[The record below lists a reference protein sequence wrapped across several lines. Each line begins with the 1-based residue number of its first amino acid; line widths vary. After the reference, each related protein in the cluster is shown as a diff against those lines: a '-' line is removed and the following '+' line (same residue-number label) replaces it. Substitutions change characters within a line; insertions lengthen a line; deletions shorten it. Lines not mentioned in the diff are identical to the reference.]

1 MALPILLQKLFQNGG
16 AGDKLNT
23 SILPSA
29 STAAV
34 GAAQIA
40 SSAEATAGTDTT
52 KIMTPALTKQAID
65 KFAPVKTVNGNGP
78 DSSGDIQVAGL
89 PLGHLF
95 AWPFQ
100 TPPDGAI
107 QCNGA
112 TYSRTLYAD
121 FFAYA
126 SSKGWVKTEAKWQS
140 LASANGG
147 YCPYYSDGDGSTT
160 FRTPKFAPFMQIA
173 IASGN
178 AGTYHRAGLPD
189 ISGTSTDVM
198 DKSLYDSLHSGVT
211 TGYGGALYWEPHYGT
226 SRHGL
231 AYKSLGATSSSPDY
245 STGFK
250 ASRSNPIYGRST
262 TVQPESNEWMI
273 CVVVAG
279 RATNIG
285 SVDVGNVM
293 SAVAQVQAAM
303 PPTPDAYVVKTWRSG
318 SDWYR
323 VWSNG
328 FKECGFTYKQSS
340 NQTDVFKAISLPITF
355 SDENYNVLSQAFKL
369 DKNSGYRAVTSNVY
383 GKTTTSVYCGWYG
396 QGQYA
401 IGIYIQA
408 CGY

>member
-112 TYSRTLYAD
+112 TYNRTLYAD

-126 SSKGWVKTEAKWQS
+126 SSKGWVKTEAEWQS

-147 YCPYYSDGDGSTT
+147 YCPYYSTGDGSTT

-178 AGTYHRAGLPD
+178 VGTYHRAGLPD

-198 DKSLYDSLHSGVT
+198 NSSLYDSLHSGGT

-226 SRHGL
+226 SRRGL
-231 AYKSLGATSSSPDY
+231 IYQSVGATSSSPNY

-250 ASRSNPIYGRST
+250 ASRSNSIYGRST

-293 SAVAQVQAAM
+293 SAVAQVQAQVGAI
-303 PPTPDAYVVKTWRSG
+303 PTPSAYITKTWRSG
-318 SDWYR
+318 ASWYR
-323 VWSNG
+323 KWSDG
-328 FKECGFTYKQSS
+328 FLEQGGVMPMTKGSTQRTISFNASFSSPTAYVVLVQSYQGGAADCFYNNFHVESKTASGFTGK
-340 NQTDVFKAISLPITF
+340 NCCV
-355 SDENYNVLSQAFKL
+355 ENVGNL
-369 DKNSGYRAVTSNVY
+369 
-383 GKTTTSVYCGWYG
+383 WY
-396 QGQYA
+396 
-401 IGIYIQA
+401 A

>member
-112 TYSRTLYAD
+112 TYNRTLYAD

-126 SSKGWVKTEAKWQS
+126 SSKGWVKTEAEWQR

-147 YCPYYSDGDGSTT
+147 YCPYYSTGDGSTT
-160 FRTPKFAPFMQIA
+160 FRTPKFAPFMQVA

-178 AGTYHRAGLPD
+178 VGDYHEAGIPNITGTTSATRG
-189 ISGTSTDVM
+189 GTSGFTRATGAFN
-198 DKSLYDSLHSGVT
+198 HSTLALNSEKLIGG
-211 TGYGGALYWEPHYGT
+211 GY
-226 SRHGL
+226 
-231 AYKSLGATSSSPDY
+231 ATSSSS
-245 STGFK
+245 STDTIETFDS
-250 ASRSNPIYGRST
+250 SRVSRVYGKSE
-262 TVQPESNEWMI
+262 TVQPESHEWMI

-279 RATNIG
+279 KATNIG

-293 SAVAQVQAAM
+293 SAVAQVQTQVGAI
-303 PPTPDAYVVKTWRSG
+303 PTPSAYITKTWRSG
-318 SDWYR
+318 ASWYR
-323 VWSNG
+323 KWSDG
-328 FKECGFTYKQSS
+328 FLEQGGVMSKDVGSASRTTSFNAPFSSPTAYMVLVQSYQGGAAEYYYNNFHVESKTASGFTG
-340 NQTDVFKAISLPITF
+340 
-355 SDENYNVLSQAFKL
+355 
-369 DKNSGYRAVTSNVY
+369 KNSCVENV
-383 GKTTTSVYCGWYG
+383 GNLWY
-396 QGQYA
+396 
-401 IGIYIQA
+401 A